1 MAKIKCETTHF
12 RVVSRHTN
20 EPNLIIQRRW
30 LRSERIAGRYRDTP
44 LRTEL
49 RDRTGRLMKAM
60 PGASFRCIEDGEEFV
75 VRASSRSQRAVMI
88 AA

>member
-1 MAKIKCETTHF
+1 MAKIKCEITRYRAT
-12 RVVSRHTN
+12 SRDTDR
-20 EPNLIIQRRW
+20 PNTIIQRRW

-49 RDRTGRLMKAM
+49 RDAAGRLMQAI
-60 PGASFRCIEDGEEFV
+60 PGASFRCVEDGEVFV
-75 VRASSRSQRAVMI
+75 VREFSRSQRAVTI

>member
-1 MAKIKCETTHF
+1 MAKIKCEITRY
-12 RVVSRHTN
+12 RVTSRDTDK
-20 EPNLIIQRRW
+20 PNTIIQRRW

-49 RDRTGRLMKAM
+49 RDAAGRLMQAIA
-60 PGASFRCIEDGEEFV
+60 GASFRCVEDGEVFV
-75 VRASSRSQRAVMI
+75 VREFSRSQRAVMI